1 MRTYTQLT
9 QEQRYQIKALKDNG
23 ITQAKIAK
31 TIGVHPSTV
40 SRELK
45 RNKGKRGYR
54 EKQAH
59 QFALAR
65 RVKAKPKIKLET
77 WQMVEGKIRQEWS
90 PEQISGWLKR
100 EGLPTVSHERIYQY
114 IQTDKNAGGDLYKSL
129 RCKKKRK
136 KRYGSRD
143 RRGQIPNRTSIEER
157 PKVVEERSRLGDM
170 EIDMVIGKGHQGGLV
185 TIVDRKSRFTFI
197 GRVGSKQ
204 AQEVADVTITL
215 LKPVVDQV
223 ETITA
228 DNGKEFAQHQ
238 RVADELSADYYFAH
252 PYASWERGTNEN
264 TNGLIRQ
271 YFPKT
276 TNFHDVTDEQV
287 MHVVNRLNH
296 RPRKT
301 LGYRTPH
308 EVFYG
313 QSSIALMT

>member
-23 ITQAKIAK
+23 ISQANIAA

-65 RVKAKPKIKLET
+65 RAKAKPKITPEM
-77 WQMVEGKIRQEWS
+77 WQVVEDKIRQEWS

-100 EGLPTVSHERIYQY
+100 EGLQSVSHERIYQY
-114 IQTDKNAGGDLYKSL
+114 ILTDKNTGGDLYKSL

-136 KRYGSRD
+136 KRYGSQD
-143 RRGQIPNRTSIEER
+143 RRGQIPNRKSIEAR
-157 PKVVEERSRLGDM
+157 PEVVEKRSRLGDM

-185 TIVDRKSRFTFI
+185 TIVERKSRFTFI
-197 GRVGSKQ
+197 GQVGSKQ
-204 AQEVADVTITL
+204 AQEVADMTIAL
-215 LKPVVDQV
+215 LKPVANQV
-223 ETITA
+223 KTITA

-276 TNFHDVTDEQV
+276 TNFHEVTDEQV

-301 LGYRTPH
+301 LDYRTPH
-308 EVFYG
+308 EVFYE
-313 QSSIALMT
+313 QSNIALTT